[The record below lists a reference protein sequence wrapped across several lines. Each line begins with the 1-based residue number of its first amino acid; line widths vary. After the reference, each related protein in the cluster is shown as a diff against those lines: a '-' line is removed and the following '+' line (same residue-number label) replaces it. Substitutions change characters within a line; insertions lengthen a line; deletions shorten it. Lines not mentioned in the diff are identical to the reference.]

1 MLAFPYG
8 TMEVVVAQK
17 ITARQNKF
25 EKSSGCVAQVVNVN
39 FVGIIQPK
47 LHKFDVLWPLNL
59 NIKI

>member
-1 MLAFPYG
+1 
-8 TMEVVVAQK
+8 MEVVAAQK

-25 EKSSGCVAQVVNVN
+25 DKSSGCVAQVVNVN